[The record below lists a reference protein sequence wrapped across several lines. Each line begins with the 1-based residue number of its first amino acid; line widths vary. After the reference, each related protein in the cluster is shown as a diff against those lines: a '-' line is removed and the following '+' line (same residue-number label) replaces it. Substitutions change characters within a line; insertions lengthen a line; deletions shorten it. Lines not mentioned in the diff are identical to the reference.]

1 MKKLLFLILA
11 ITAVAIGTTQAQTDD
26 KSFSFQGYA
35 VDDEG
40 KALGSTSINVKFS
53 LYPEGE
59 SVEYTETHTLT
70 TDAYGVF
77 TAEIGSITPV
87 DFEELDFNSNNYFLT
102 VEVKKTSEG
111 VYTTINDAELMAV
124 PYARSAANGVPV
136 GAILPFGGTLDKVPE
151 GWLPCDG
158 SSVLI
163 ADYPQL
169 YDMIGTAWGH
179 SGSYFNLP
187 DLRGLFLRGV
197 DHGRGQDPDRGSR
210 STMHSGGNS
219 GDNVGSYQSYT
230 YQSHYHTASASQGSH
245 SHGFHD
251 TYFAENDSE
260 FEPEDDQPSRT
271 GNNDQWG
278 SGGGYDKDN
287 THWYK
292 SSTTFSEDAPTIT
305 VTVDHNGGSETR
317 PRNANVEFII
327 KY

>member
-1 MKKLLFLILA
+1 MKKLLLLMLA
-11 ITAVAIGTTQAQTDD
+11 ITVLAVGTTQAQTDD

-40 KALGSTSINVKFS
+40 KALGSTSINVRFS

-87 DFEELDFNSNNYFLT
+87 DFEELNFNTNNYFLK

-187 DLRGLFLRGV
+187 DLRG
-197 DHGRGQDPDRGSR
+197 
-210 STMHSGGNS
+210 
-219 GDNVGSYQSYT
+219 
-230 YQSHYHTASASQGSH
+230 
-245 SHGFHD
+245 
-251 TYFAENDSE
+251 YF
-260 FEPEDDQPSRT
+260 
-271 GNNDQWG
+271 
-278 SGGGYDKDN
+278 
-287 THWYK
+287 
-292 SSTTFSEDAPTIT
+292 
-305 VTVDHNGGSETR
+305 
-317 PRNANVEFII
+317 
-327 KY
+327 